1 MLQPFVSLQSNLLL
15 CWHGFCN
22 VSNSMKVDPLC
33 TAEVDST
40 ELADVCADCNVHR
53 GEHNLV
59 KVFAHELTFL
69 KTYTSFMLLS
79 AIIMIQK
86 FNVSKRFLQSFQA
99 SKLLYAI
106 IATKHVFLYNNIC
119 YRPLGAVKTAAFQ
132 ARVTTPPSGSSGCQ
146 CIENHV

>member
-1 MLQPFVSLQSNLLL
+1 M
-15 CWHGFCN
+15 
-22 VSNSMKVDPLC
+22 
-33 TAEVDST
+33 

-86 FNVSKRFLQSFQA
+86 FNISKRFLQSFQA
-99 SKLLYAI
+99 CNNSDQ
-106 IATKHVFLYNNIC
+106 TCVFLYNNIC
-119 YRPLGAVKTAAFQ
+119 YRPLG
-132 ARVTTPPSGSSGCQ
+132 GC
-146 CIENHV
+146 